1 MKKDNTRN
9 RLVWL
14 WRWLTDGVWPWK
26 GMIGGVCVLSA
37 LVIGFGMRGLDNP
50 DGWPEWLFF
59 PGVALAI
66 VGGVLV
72 YAEWREGRL

>member
-1 MKKDNTRN
+1 MKKDSTRN
-9 RLVWL
+9 R
-14 WRWLTDGVWPWK
+14 RVWPWK
-26 GMIGGVCVLSA
+26 SLIGGVCVTAA

-72 YAEWREGRL
+72 YAEWREGQL

>member
-9 RLVWL
+9 R
-14 WRWLTDGVWPWK
+14 RVWPWK
-26 GMIGGVCVLSA
+26 SLIGGVCVVSA
-37 LVIGFGMRGLDNP
+37 LVIAFGMRGLNNP
-50 DGWPEWLFF
+50 DGWPEWLLV
-59 PGVALAI
+59 PGVALDI

>member
-1 MKKDNTRN
+1 MKKDSTRN
-9 RLVWL
+9 RRVWL
-14 WRWLTDGVWPWK
+14 WKCLTDGVWPWK
-26 GMIGGVCVLSA
+26 GMIGGVCVLAA

-72 YAEWREGRL
+72 YAEWREGQL

>member
-1 MKKDNTRN
+1 MKKDTMRN
-9 RLVWL
+9 RCVWL
-14 WRWLTDGVWPWK
+14 WKCLTSGVWPWK
-26 GMIGGVCVLSA
+26 GMIGGVCVLAA

-59 PGVALAI
+59 PALALTI

-72 YAEWREGRL
+72 YAEWREGQL

>member
-9 RLVWL
+9 R
-14 WRWLTDGVWPWK
+14 RVWPWK
-26 GMIGGVCVLSA
+26 SLIGGVCVASA
-37 LVIGFGMRGLDNP
+37 LVIAFGMRGLNNP

-59 PGVALAI
+59 PGVALDI

>member
-1 MKKDNTRN
+1 MKKNSMRN
-9 RLVWL
+9 RCVWL
-14 WRWLTDGVWPWK
+14 CRWLTDGVWPWK
-26 GMIGGVCVLSA
+26 AMIGGVCLLAA

-72 YAEWREGRL
+72 YAEWREWSL

>member
-9 RLVWL
+9 RRARL

-26 GMIGGVCVLSA
+26 TMIGGVCVLSA

-72 YAEWREGRL
+72 YAEWREGSL